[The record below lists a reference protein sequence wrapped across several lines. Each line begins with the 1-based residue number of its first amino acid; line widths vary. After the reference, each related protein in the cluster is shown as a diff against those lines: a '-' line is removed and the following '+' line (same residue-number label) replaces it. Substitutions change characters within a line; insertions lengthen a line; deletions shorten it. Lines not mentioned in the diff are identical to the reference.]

1 MSESWIPWVRVGFTD
16 EELKHMKENP
26 IKSSCGVCH
35 KDTTGKTTAT
45 INCNKRPCPYF
56 SAEC

>member
-1 MSESWIPWVRVGFTD
+1 MSDSWIPWVNIGFTD

-35 KDTTGKTTAT
+35 KDTTGKTHRT
-45 INCNKRPCPYF
+45 IDCEEHRCPF
-56 SAEC
+56 HSAEC